1 MVFARHLRDIG
12 DEFRREQ
19 LDSTDP
25 EDKTEL
31 EDWIKMKVA
40 IRRCDTEWE
49 FSISTGHM
57 FVVPGQ
63 EYWYVYSRLGVGG
76 VPVVVLWIVFVDYLQ
91 IYILFNNNDVKNS
104 IAISF

>member
-31 EDWIKMKVA
+31 EDWIKMKV
-40 IRRCDTEWE
+40 
-49 FSISTGHM
+49 GHPE
-57 FVVPGQ
+57 V
-63 EYWYVYSRLGVGG
+63 
-76 VPVVVLWIVFVDYLQ
+76 
-91 IYILFNNNDVKNS
+91 
-104 IAISF
+104 